1 VWSAQVDVGLRGLGG
16 RGWTHLPDAEGKSEA
31 AGWRCTH
38 QQGDLGAAM
47 VRVQESAQ
55 GAAGAEHEDVE
66 EDRTADS
73 EALERPRLRKGEEVD
88 KRVVVSAS
96 SSMRTFVWD
105 THSLSSGNDKQAVR
119 GETSR

>member
-1 VWSAQVDVGLRGLGG
+1 
-16 RGWTHLPDAEGKSEA
+16 
-31 AGWRCTH
+31 
-38 QQGDLGAAM
+38 M

-66 EDRTADS
+66 EDRAADG

-88 KRVVVSAS
+88 KRDEVSAS
-96 SSMRTFVWD
+96 SSMKRSCGVLTVCRRGD
-105 THSLSSGNDKQAVR
+105 SGEVNDKQAVG